1 MILNKFFLFIYY
13 IMDSG
18 FMMVIHA
25 FIITIILYF
34 IMKYILKQNTSMAQD
49 RSILIGA
56 LVLIY
61 MLLFGH
67 GFPTKINPNIF

>member
-1 MILNKFFLFIYY
+1 
-13 IMDSG
+13 MDSG